1 MVRVFLVEDSPA
13 VSARLEA
20 MLGAIAG
27 VTLVGRAAAAEDAT
41 RTILADRPDA
51 VVLDLKL
58 AKGSGFD
65 VLRAVQ
71 EQAPEIDVYVLSNLT
86 GEPYRRRAALFGAR
100 EFFDKTT
107 EFKRVRDLLAVRA
120 AQTLD

>member
-1 MVRVFLVEDSPA
+1 MVRVFLVEDSPS

-27 VTLVGRAAAAEDAT
+27 VTQVGRAAAAEDAT
-41 RTILADRPDA
+41 RIILADRPDA

-86 GEPYRRRAALFGAR
+86 GEPYRRRAARLGAR
-100 EFFDKTT
+100 GFFDKTT
-107 EFKRVRDLLAVRA
+107 EFERVRDLLAVRA
-120 AQTLD
+120 AQSLD

>member
-1 MVRVFLVEDSPA
+1 MVRVFLVEDSPT

-27 VTLVGRAAAAEDAT
+27 VTHVGRAVAAEEAT

-58 AKGSGFD
+58 ASGSGFD

-86 GEPYRRRAALFGAR
+86 GEPYRRRAALLGAR

-107 EFKRVRDLLAVRA
+107 EFERVQDLLAVRA
-120 AQTLD
+120 AQIQD

>member
-1 MVRVFLVEDSPA
+1 VFLVEDSPA